1 MKKFKDLL
9 MPAAVLMFLVFSFSA
24 NAQTVKVTGIWDF
37 TVETNAG
44 SGTPVFILK
53 QEADNSIS
61 GTYKG
66 QLGEAPVKG
75 SLKGNEIK
83 LEFTVNSMTVEYTG
97 TVDGNTM
104 KGKVKL
110 ADVAE
115 GTFTAKKR
123 EP

>member
-1 MKKFKDLL
+1 MRKFKNQLK
-9 MPAAVLMFLVFSFSA
+9 PAAALMFVVFSFSA
-24 NAQTVKVTGIWDF
+24 NAQPVKVTGTWDF

-44 SGTPVFILK
+44 SGTPVFMLK

-83 LEFTVNSMTVEYTG
+83 LEFTVNSILVEYNG

-104 KGKVKL
+104 KGKVKFG
-110 ADVAE
+110 DVAE

-123 EP
+123 E